1 MLKRSENFFNNLKR
15 KSEFVYYH
23 NDMNQIINRNFLNQ
37 IKQLMINKDMLQFR
51 ICLHHNDDENVQSM
65 IIFYR
70 KGFELDFIWQ
80 DKGIVQY
87 NHLEGLGKIICL
99 SENGKEISLKSSK
112 SNPLIKLNASQ
123 TRKVMPV
130 SDFWIFSEIA
140 EGPFNPENTKRLNNA

>member
-51 ICLHHNDDENVQSM
+51 ICLHHNDNENVQSM

-99 SENGKEISLKSSK
+99 NEDGKEISLKSSK

-140 EGPFNPENTKRLNNA
+140 EGPFKPENTKRLNNA

>member
-1 MLKRSENFFNNLKR
+1 MLKKSEIFINSLKR

-23 NDMNQIINRNFLNQ
+23 NDKNQIINRNRLNQ
-37 IKQLMINKDMLQFR
+37 VKQLMINKGMLQFR
-51 ICLHHNDDENVQSM
+51 ICLHHNDNENVQSM

-99 SENGKEISLKSSK
+99 REDGKEILLKSSK

-140 EGPFNPENTKRLNNA
+140 EGPFKPENTKRLNNA

>member
-1 MLKRSENFFNNLKR
+1 MLKRSEIFINSLKR

-23 NDMNQIINRNFLNQ
+23 NDKNQIINRSRLNQ
-37 IKQLMINKDMLQFR
+37 VKQLMINKDMLQFR
-51 ICLHHNDDENVQSM
+51 ICLHHNDNENVQSM

-99 SENGKEISLKSSK
+99 NEDGKEISLKSSK
-112 SNPLIKLNASQ
+112 SYPLIKLNASQ

-130 SDFWIFSEIA
+130 SDFWIFAEIA
-140 EGPFNPENTKRLNNA
+140 EGPFKPENTKRLNNA